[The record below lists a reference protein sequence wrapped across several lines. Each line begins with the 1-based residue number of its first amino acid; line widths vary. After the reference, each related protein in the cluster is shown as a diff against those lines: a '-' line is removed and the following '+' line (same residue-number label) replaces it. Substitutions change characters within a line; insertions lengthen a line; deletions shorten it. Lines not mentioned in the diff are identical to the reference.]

1 MKKNTNPS
9 NVYNMK
15 RVFLLIMIFT
25 TLDLHAQGQNN
36 YMTNDKI
43 QEFLDSMI
51 VHKNQFIGKTMGE
64 IYQLFE
70 QVRLPMRHFS
80 YGETSPWVDPEGKTY
95 LTSVLLYSESLEGM
109 NDGKEYFDI
118 IFELDIPKL
127 EIGVFEDSM
136 SSETWEIFWISFK
149 QRTMN
154 MEIKKISFR
163 RLTLPLH
170 F

>member
-36 YMTNDKI
+36 YMTNDEI

-51 VHKNQFIGKTMGE
+51 VHKNQFIGKTMGD
-64 IYQLFE
+64 IYLLFE

-80 YGETSPWVDPEGKTY
+80 VENTSPWIDSEGKSY
-95 LTSVLLYSESLEGM
+95 LTSVILFTETLEDM
-109 NDGKEYFDI
+109 DDGIEYIDI
-118 IFELDIPKL
+118 RFELNIPKI
-127 EIGVFEDSM
+127 ETGVF
-136 SSETWEIFWISFK
+136 
-149 QRTMN
+149 
-154 MEIKKISFR
+154 FR
-163 RLTLPLH
+163 SLPSDTYSIW
-170 F
+170 